1 MYTSEYTEFVF
12 FEVIY
17 RFERFSNVNSMG
29 EKNRELRME
38 LFDSDDP
45 RERDR

>member
-1 MYTSEYTEFVF
+1 M
-12 FEVIY
+12 
-17 RFERFSNVNSMG
+17 NSMG

-45 RERDR
+45 RERDRWKSWMGAVI